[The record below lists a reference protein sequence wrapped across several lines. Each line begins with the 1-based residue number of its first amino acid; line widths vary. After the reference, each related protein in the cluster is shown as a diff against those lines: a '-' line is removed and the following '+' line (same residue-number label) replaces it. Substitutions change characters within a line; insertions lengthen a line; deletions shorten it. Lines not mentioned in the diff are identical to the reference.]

1 VGLFGDSGAG
11 DDAGGVLV
19 DLGDMSGLGNAGC
32 IVTLGDVG
40 VDGVE
45 RGTWFRDECS
55 PTDEVGREPFSC
67 PANRAACFLCHR
79 RLLGN
84 CLAGSDV
91 QGT

>member
-1 VGLFGDSGAG
+1 MF
-11 DDAGGVLV
+11 
-19 DLGDMSGLGNAGC
+19 GLGNAGC
-32 IVTLGDVG
+32 IVAFEDVG

-45 RGTWFRDECS
+45 RGTLFGDEGS

-84 CLAGSDV
+84 CLVGSDV
-91 QGT
+91 HGT